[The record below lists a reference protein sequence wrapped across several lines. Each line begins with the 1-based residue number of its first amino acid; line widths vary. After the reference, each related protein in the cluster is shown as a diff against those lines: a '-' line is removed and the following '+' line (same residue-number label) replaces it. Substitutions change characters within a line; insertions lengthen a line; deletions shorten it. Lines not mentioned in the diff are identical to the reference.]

1 MSAPLWQPDE
11 ARVAAS
17 RMRAFEHFAAE
28 HHGAPAEADA
38 QAFHRWSVDHSDDF
52 WRAVWAFCEVIGDGP
67 GSTVRDGDDIRACR
81 WFPEAR
87 LNFAENL
94 LRRSDDTTAII
105 AIDEAG
111 RRRELRYDE
120 LREQVASL
128 AAWLRA
134 RGIVAGDR
142 VAAVVSNSPEAVVGM
157 LATTSLGAIW
167 SSCSPDFGVE
177 GIVDRFG
184 QIEPRVLIAVDRY
197 RYGGKVFAPIDRI
210 DDVRAALPSVEQ
222 LILVS
227 GAEDTSADT
236 DEGSERGTSNVDG
249 ANVDGAAWFH
259 TLVAQNPDAALVFER
274 LPFEHPLAVLYSS
287 GTTGKP
293 KCIVHGAG
301 GTLLQHLKE
310 HQLHSDVRPGDR
322 VFYFTTCGWMMWNW
336 LVSALASEATLVLY
350 DGSPFHP
357 GPERLFELIDR
368 ERIAVFGVSAKF
380 IDAVAK
386 EGLRPG
392 EHSDFASLRSILS
405 TGSPLVPEA
414 FDYVYEAVKSDVQ
427 LASISGGTDIL
438 SCFVLGHPALP
449 VYRGEIQAPGL
460 AMAVDVFDDDGTP
473 TADSEGELVCTHP
486 FPSRPV
492 MFWNDADGSRYRTA
506 YFERFAG
513 VWCHGDWMR
522 RSAHGGFVI
531 SGRSD
536 AVLNPGGVRIGT
548 AEIYRQVERL
558 DWVVESIA
566 IGQAFEDDVRVVLFV
581 KLRDGE
587 VLDDDG
593 CAAIRR
599 VVRKHASPRHVPARI
614 AQVADIPRTRSGKI
628 TELAVS
634 DVVHGRP
641 VKNVGALANPEALSH
656 FEDREELQD

>member
-1 MSAPLWQPDE
+1 MSEPLWKPDE

-17 RMRAFEHFAAE
+17 RMRAFERFAAE
-28 HHGAPAEADA
+28 HHGAPGDA
-38 QAFHRWSVDHSDDF
+38 NAQTFHRWSVECSDDF
-52 WRAVWAFCEVIGDGP
+52 WRAIWQFGEVIGDGP
-67 GSTVRDGDDIRACR
+67 GSTVRKGDDIRACR

-94 LRRSDDTTAII
+94 LRRSDDATAII

-111 RRRELRYDE
+111 RRRELRFDA
-120 LREQVASL
+120 LRAQVASL

-157 LATTSLGAIW
+157 LAATSIGATW

-197 RYGGKVFAPIDRI
+197 GYGGKVFAPIERI
-210 DDVRAALPSVEQ
+210 GEVRAALPSVEQ
-222 LILVS
+222 LILIS
-227 GAEDTSADT
+227 GGE
-236 DEGSERGTSNVDG
+236 
-249 ANVDGAAWFH
+249 GAAAQTKAAADVDDATWFH
-259 TLVAQNPDAALVFER
+259 DIVTKPPDTPLTFER

-310 HQLHSDVRPGDR
+310 HQLHSDIRHGDH
-322 VFYFTTCGWMMWNW
+322 VFYFTTGGWMMWNW

-386 EGLRPG
+386 QGLRPG
-392 EHSDFASLRSILS
+392 ERSGFTSLRAILS

-414 FDYVYEAVKSDVQ
+414 FDYVYDAVKRDVQ

-460 AMAVDVFDDDGTP
+460 GMAVDVFDDDGTP
-473 TADSEGELVCTHP
+473 TTDSEGELVCTRP

-492 MFWNDADGSRYRTA
+492 MFWNDEDGSRYRAA
-506 YFERFAG
+506 YFDRFPG

-522 RSAHGGFVI
+522 RSERGGFVI

-566 IGQAFEDDVRVVLFV
+566 IGQAFEGDVRVVLFV
-581 KLRDGE
+581 KLREGE

-593 CAAIRR
+593 RAAIRR
-599 VVRKHASPRHVPARI
+599 VVREHASPRHVPTRI

-656 FEDREELQD
+656 FESREELRD